1 MNWFILANELIQYSR
16 NASIATA
23 VIYANQETS
32 LQQYFALK
40 MYTFSYSS
48 YPFFR
53 PFETGLFALSSL
65 CSRLNQSE
73 DV

>member
-1 MNWFILANELIQYSR
+1 MFKYRFYYIVIFLR
-16 NASIATA
+16 NKLFEAIIRVS
-23 VIYANQETS
+23 IYANKETS

-53 PFETGLFALSSL
+53 PFEGYLYENCF
-65 CSRLNQSE
+65 RPGYF
-73 DV
+73 